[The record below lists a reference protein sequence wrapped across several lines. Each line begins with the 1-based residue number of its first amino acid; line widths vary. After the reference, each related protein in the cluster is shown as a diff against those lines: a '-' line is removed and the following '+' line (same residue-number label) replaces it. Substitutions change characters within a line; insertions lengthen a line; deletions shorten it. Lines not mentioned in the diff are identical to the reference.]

1 MNKTLTMLE
10 RLGDPAVVLTHAAGL
25 KAYPRSVHPC
35 GEGVVFLGRRDGRLA
50 LGYLGMGEPPAGLT
64 LLPVADGSG
73 RLEGRLWLG
82 ETSHA
87 NALAIR
93 QLLPW
98 AAPVTGGLW
107 LSAGL
112 GDRLGVATPGHVRAI
127 RAAGGIFPIYAQQS
141 IREMERTHRTPDD
154 VMDDATWGVLQEGW
168 TEGYGADADHLKTAA
183 DIELCAAAGFVF
195 YTLDPRE
202 HVDALAD
209 TDDLATLKA
218 KYDELPWKRLETSP
232 AENRAR
238 YAGLQVT
245 LGDDLALEIDEEQA
259 LRAACKYGRA
269 VAHLAGLSRHLAA
282 VMGERPY
289 ELEISV
295 DETDTPTTTQEHY
308 YIASELKRLG
318 VSWVSLAPRYVGR
331 FEKGVDYIGDLAE
344 FEREFARHVA
354 VAQALGPYKLSLHSG
369 SDKFSIYP
377 IAARLAG
384 TLVHLKTAGTS
395 YLEGLR
401 AVAQVEPSLFRRVLA
416 FAVEHYDTER
426 ASYHVSADMAQVPDW
441 RDLPDEALPAL
452 LDDFHARQALHV
464 TFGLVLTGRTEGGD
478 YLFREAI
485 YAVLAGDEEA
495 HYQALSRHFARH
507 LTPFVSA

>member
-1 MNKTLTMLE
+1 MNEMLSGLRNSGE
-10 RLGDPAVVLTHAAGL
+10 PAVLLSRVTGFEV
-25 KAYPRSVHPC
+25 YPRSVQPC
-35 GEGVVFLGRRDGRLA
+35 GQGVVFLLRRESQPV
-50 LGYLGMGEPPAGLT
+50 LGYWGPAEPPAGLV
-64 LLPVADGSG
+64 LSPVAARGSD
-73 RLEGRLWLG
+73 LEGRLWLG

-87 NALAIR
+87 NATVIR
-93 QLLPW
+93 RLLPW
-98 AAPVTGGLW
+98 AAPVTGGLA

-141 IREMERTHRTPDD
+141 IREMERTQRTPDD

-168 TEGYGADADHLKTAA
+168 TQGYGADADHLKSAA
-183 DIELCAAAGFVF
+183 DIDLCAAAGFVF

-202 HVDALAD
+202 HVDPLAD
-209 TDDLATLKA
+209 TDDPAVLQT
-218 KYDELPWKRLETSP
+218 KYAALPWEQLEATP
-232 AENRAR
+232 EENQHR

-245 LGDDLALEIDEEQA
+245 LDTGLRLQIDAEQA

-269 VAHLAGLSRHLAA
+269 VAHLTSLSRHLSV

-318 VSWVSLAPRYVGR
+318 VRWISLAPRYVGR

-354 VAQALGPYKLSLHSG
+354 VAQTLGPYKLSLHSG

-377 IAARLAG
+377 IAARHAG
-384 TLVHLKTAGTS
+384 HLVHLKTAGTS
-395 YLEGLR
+395 YLEALR
-401 AVAQVEPSLFRRVLA
+401 AVAQVEPSLFRRVLSY
-416 FAVEHYDTER
+416 AVEHYDTER
-426 ASYHVSADMAQVPDW
+426 VSYHVSADMGQLPDW
-441 RDLPDEALPAL
+441 HALPDEALPAL

-464 TFGLVLTGRTEGGD
+464 TFGLVLTSRSDDG
-478 YLFREAI
+478 YLFRD
-485 YAVLAGDEEA
+485 AVYSVLRNDEEA
-495 HYQALSRHFARH
+495 HYEALSTHFARH
-507 LTPFVSA
+507 LIPFVQA